1 MLRQRR
7 RAGEARG
14 GRGSAGW
21 EEAGAGAAQATMA
34 MQFGEEIPLNNP
46 HRYGFSG
53 RTTSKNSSG
62 HHSECCLGAA
72 CLIAPPPPLELT
84 RPYGRRFGYTPLIA
98 AARRSAHAPPG
109 AHAAASAELSTV
121 LLDAGAD
128 GLDEAYKGA
137 LRKGHARILGVLRRH
152 GAPGDPGSILRT
164 DSNASAWRYHDK
176 LVEAGG
182 YHAFLARHRRVL
194 SQLLQTKFFE
204 AKFGRFAPRDVCD
217 VVASFSSAL
226 PRATV
231 YL

>member
-84 RPYGRRFGYTPLIA
+84 RGVSHRVRPL
-98 AARRSAHAPPG
+98 
-109 AHAAASAELSTV
+109 
-121 LLDAGAD
+121 
-128 GLDEAYKGA
+128 
-137 LRKGHARILGVLRRH
+137 LGDHVR
-152 GAPGDPGSILRT
+152 G
-164 DSNASAWRYHDK
+164 K
-176 LVEAGG
+176 
-182 YHAFLARHRRVL
+182 HR
-194 SQLLQTKFFE
+194 
-204 AKFGRFAPRDVCD
+204 
-217 VVASFSSAL
+217 
-226 PRATV
+226 
-231 YL
+231 